1 MSRFLDFLVRWG
13 ELTFENSRETYI
25 KRYNLEQ
32 IHIDDTTSTDMSK
45 SNNLK
50 K

>member
-25 KRYNLEQ
+25 KRFNLEGLQ
-32 IHIDDTTSTDMSK
+32 IPCTTQTDQRK
-45 SNNLK
+45 SNQTTD
-50 K
+50 

>member
-25 KRYNLEQ
+25 KRFNLEGLQ
-32 IHIDDTTSTDMSK
+32 IDDTTSIDLIK
-45 SNNLK
+45 SNNVK
-50 K
+50 N